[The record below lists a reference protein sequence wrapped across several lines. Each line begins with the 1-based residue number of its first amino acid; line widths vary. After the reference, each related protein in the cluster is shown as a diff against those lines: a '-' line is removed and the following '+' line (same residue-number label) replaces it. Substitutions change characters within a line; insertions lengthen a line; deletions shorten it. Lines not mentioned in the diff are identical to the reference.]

1 VTGLSIR
8 HVGEHFQRSN
18 GTFSNGLTIV
28 PVTSKKI
35 LFAFPSH
42 DIYSKYIQLLCSDA
56 PVHPTICNNPKFFP
70 FFADAIS
77 AIDGMHIMCAPSSEE
92 RDAMRNRK

>member
-18 GTFSNGLTIV
+18 GTISKYF
-28 PVTSKKI
+28 KKI
-35 LFAFPSH
+35 LFTFLSC
-42 DIYSKYIQLLCSDA
+42 DIYSKYVRLPHSDA
-56 PVHPTICNNPKFFP
+56 PVHPTIHNNPKFFP
-70 FFADAIS
+70 FFADAIG
-77 AIDGMHIMCAPSSEE
+77 AINGMHIMCAPSSEE